1 MTCRLNSVELKD
13 RSHYYLL
20 VRLFMPTTTWD
31 PAKRA
36 SNLAKHGLD
45 FLDAAEVLE
54 SRYRFD
60 VPVVRGSESRTLSLA
75 YANSV
80 LRVLT
85 VVHTTRSG
93 RVRIISFRQTSKA
106 EREAYLEWLENIFD
120 KS

>member
-1 MTCRLNSVELKD
+1 
-13 RSHYYLL
+13 
-20 VRLFMPTTTWD
+20 MPTTTWD

-93 RVRIISFRQTSKA
+93 RVRIISFRQASKA

-120 KS
+120 ES